1 MLANS
6 FFRDADSAD
15 SSNKGYFR
23 SFRTLHSSPMLRE
36 GARPEIVRDN
46 MGHANIDVT
55 QSVYGK
61 SWWEERV
68 DAVTQAV
75 EALTNAAQN
84 AEKEEKKNQPES
96 VSNEWVPPLAAP
108 AGGQNY
114 KLLVT
119 DPTHR

>member
-1 MLANS
+1 M
-6 FFRDADSAD
+6 
-15 SSNKGYFR
+15 
-23 SFRTLHSSPMLRE
+23 HSSYMLRE

-55 QSVYGK
+55 QNVYGK

-75 EALTNAAQN
+75 ETVTNAAQN

-96 VSNEWVPPLAAP
+96 VGNEWVPPLAAP
-108 AGGQNY
+108 AGGQSY